1 MRVQSGVTSSV
12 TFLIVMFFYKHGET
26 SCDDWITESLVMY
39 HMQIFYGKRFYDD
52 IFFKKIICSIN

>member
-26 SCDDWITESLVMY
+26 SCDGLDYWEFSDVSHAHILWE
-39 HMQIFYGKRFYDD
+39 
-52 IFFKKIICSIN
+52 KILW